1 MSLLLP
7 EDGLSIARDYGNQNM
22 SYGLLYAA
30 GFGVGVIITAA
41 FAMYFTN
48 YYQESNSLTFV
59 SQYTVYNYSTND
71 GAYKMFL
78 LSKDRLNQSILLTND
93 NDITDKILITKL
105 PYS

>member
-1 MSLLLP
+1 VGI
-7 EDGLSIARDYGNQNM
+7 GLMIVIVMFLVYYGM
-22 SYGLLYAA
+22 IGWIS
-30 GFGVGVIITAA
+30 
-41 FAMYFTN
+41 
-48 YYQESNSLTFV
+48 ESNSLTFV

-105 PYS
+105 PYY